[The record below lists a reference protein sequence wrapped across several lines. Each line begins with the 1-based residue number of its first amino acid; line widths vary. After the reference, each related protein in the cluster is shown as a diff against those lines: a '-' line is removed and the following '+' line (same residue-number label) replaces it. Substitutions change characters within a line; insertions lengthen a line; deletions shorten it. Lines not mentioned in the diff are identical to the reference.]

1 MSARLNAVSPA
12 SSGETWVRQIWSP
25 NMGRTQVGSVPPAR
39 GWNAQFSGSDFG
51 PKVLG
56 YVSSGAGLPVYTSS
70 PASNAGVL
78 RTRYVAVP
86 SR

>member
-1 MSARLNAVSPA
+1 MSAKLNAVSPA

-25 NMGRTQVGSVPPAR
+25 NMGRTQVGAYHPPR
-39 GWNAQFSGSDFG
+39 GGTLSSAGRFG
-51 PKVLG
+51 PNVPD